1 MSSEM
6 SELGI
11 ISDCPI
17 TKSSISQTVSCGSGD
32 LDEGEGVHEKVVC

>member
-1 MSSEM
+1 MSFGM
-6 SELGI
+6 SEPDI

-32 LDEGEGVHEKVVC
+32 VDEEEGVHEKVVC